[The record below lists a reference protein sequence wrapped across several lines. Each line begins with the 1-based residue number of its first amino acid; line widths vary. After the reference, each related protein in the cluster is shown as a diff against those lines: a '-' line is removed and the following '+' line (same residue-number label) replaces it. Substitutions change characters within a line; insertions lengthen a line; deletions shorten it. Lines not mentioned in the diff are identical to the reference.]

1 MTAQQ
6 RVRAVGLVLF
16 MGVCFLIAADYF
28 RLAGT
33 NLVPGSSPYMAQA
46 IVPTGVSLAPS
57 ADIREYG
64 VTIGKIDK
72 IASAGPDGRYTLIE
86 FQLDSHAPL
95 YQNAQVYIRAKS
107 VAGENYVELDPGT
120 PAAGAMRSGGVLGIQ
135 HSQDATQ
142 IDQIFSI
149 FDHTRQHDLRRAL
162 GGLNQALSGGGQN
175 LNGTLEAAAALP
187 SQGANAAAIL
197 AGDRTQLADLIDT
210 FGTVSRALGERGAAI
225 QDFTR
230 QVKVTAQA
238 VAVRDA
244 QLKATLGQL
253 PPFLAQATTTADR
266 LRSFAEVATPVLGN
280 LRAAAT
286 DLVPA
291 VATLLPAARQGR
303 TAMRA
308 LDAFATAVT
317 PTVHQLQPFAAAAGG
332 FVPALEAFLR
342 QAKPMV
348 TYLAPY
354 FREMGS
360 FFAQDAAS
368 FQPTDSRGHVARIEL
383 PISQSDLAGI
393 VTPQQQQ
400 ALQQLLRQFDARG
413 FNAYPVPGQAG
424 SGVPLT
430 GNYSQIQADPPY
442 MRTRTRKR

>member
-1 MTAQQ
+1 M
-6 RVRAVGLVLF
+6 RAVGLVLF

-33 NLVPGSSPYMAQA
+33 NLVPGSSPYTAQA

-57 ADIREYG
+57 ADVREYG
-64 VTIGKIDK
+64 VNVGRVDK
-72 IASAGPDGRYTLIE
+72 IASAGPAGRYTLIE
-86 FQLDSHAPL
+86 FQLNSHAPL
-95 YQNAQVYIRAKS
+95 YQNAQVYIRSKS

-120 PAAGAMRSGGVLGIQ
+120 TAAGALRSGGVLGIQ

-149 FDHTRQHDLRRAL
+149 FDHTRQRDLQRAL
-162 GGLNQALSGGGQN
+162 AGLSQALSGGGGQN
-175 LNGTLEAAAALP
+175 LNSTVDAAAALP

-210 FGTVSRALGERGAAI
+210 FGTVSHALGQRAAAI
-225 QDFTR
+225 QDFTH
-230 QVKVTAQA
+230 QVKVTSQA
-238 VAVRDA
+238 VAARDS
-244 QLKATLGQL
+244 QLKATLRQL
-253 PPFLAQATTTADR
+253 PPFLSQATATADR
-266 LRSFAEVATPVLGN
+266 LQTFAEVATPVLGN

-286 DLVPA
+286 NLVPA
-291 VATLLPAARQGR
+291 VTTLLPAARKGR
-303 TAMRA
+303 VAMRA
-308 LDAFATAVT
+308 LDAFASAAS
-317 PTVHQLQPFAAAAGG
+317 PALRRLQPFATAAGG

-354 FREMGS
+354 FREIGS
-360 FFAQDAAS
+360 FFAEDAAS

-393 VTPQQQQ
+393 LTPQQQQ
-400 ALQQLLRQFDARG
+400 MLQKLNRSFDTRG
-413 FNAYPVPGQAG
+413 FNAYPTPGDAA
-424 SGVPLT
+424 SGAPPS
-430 GNYSQIQADPPY
+430 GNYPRIQPDPPY
-442 MRTRTRKR
+442 LRSSTRNR